1 MFNLKISYIMLIS
14 IYKYNTAINQIYQ
27 FIKINN
33 MLIKYY
39 VKHVI
44 AYILKH
50 NFTKKIK
57 IYN

>member
-1 MFNLKISYIMLIS
+1 MLIS